1 MALELEAKLIKIFP
15 EKSGDGRNGRWVK
28 QEFLVETKETYPKK
42 VFLSAWGD
50 KAEGIKNLSIG
61 DTIKVSFFVESREFN
76 EKWYTDLKIWKI
88 EKLIYKDAMTE
99 ESSIQTTGG
108 EQVEE
113 PFVAKDE
120 PDDLPF

>member
-15 EKSGDGRNGRWVK
+15 EKSGDGKNGRWVK

-61 DTIKVSFFVESREFN
+61 DTIKISFFVESREFN
-76 EKWYTDLKIWKI
+76 EKWYTDLKVWKI
-88 EKLIYKDAMTE
+88 EKLIYKDALTE
-99 ESSIQTTGG
+99 ESSSHAAGG

-113 PFVAKDE
+113 PFVSKDE